1 MTLKIVLADDH
12 PIVLLG
18 ARMLVEQGEAVVVG
32 EARTPEELTLILSS
46 TECDVLV
53 TDFAMPGGAEADG
66 MAMLGRLRRKYPALP
81 IVVLTNM
88 SNAGVLR
95 SILGEGVR
103 GIVEKGAEMGE
114 LPVAIRA
121 AAKGVTYLSEKLKRH
136 LEEQGFTSK
145 ESVSAAKLTAREMEV
160 VRLLA
165 SGMSPTE
172 VSQALHRTVKT
183 VSWTKISAKRK
194 LGLKSDAEL
203 YEYARSHQL
212 TS

>member
-1 MTLKIVLADDH
+1 MTIRVVLADDH

-18 ARMLVEQGEAVVVG
+18 SRMLIEQGGTTVVG
-32 EARTPEELTLILSS
+32 EARNPQELLLILSS

-53 TDFAMPGGAEADG
+53 TDFAMPGEGHADG
-66 MAMLGRLRRKYPALP
+66 LAMLGLIRRKYPELP

-88 SNAGVLR
+88 SNIGVLR

-114 LPVAIRA
+114 LPVAIRS
-121 AAKGVTYLSEKLKRH
+121 AAKDTVYLSDKLRRN
-136 LEEQGFTSK
+136 LEEQGFTAK
-145 ESVSAAKLTAREMEV
+145 ESTTAARLTAREMEV
-160 VRLLA
+160 VRMLA
-165 SGMSPTE
+165 SGLSPTE

>member
-1 MTLKIVLADDH
+1 MTLRVVLADDH

-18 ARMLVEQGEAVVVG
+18 SRMLIEQGGTTVVG
-32 EARTPEELTLILSS
+32 EARNPQELLLILSS

-53 TDFAMPGGAEADG
+53 TDFAMPGEGHADG
-66 MAMLGRLRRKYPALP
+66 LAMLGLIRRKYPDLP

-88 SNAGVLR
+88 SNVGVLR

-114 LPVAIRA
+114 LPVAIRS
-121 AAKGVTYLSEKLKRH
+121 AAKGTIYLSDKLRRN
-136 LEEQGFTSK
+136 LEEQGFTAK
-145 ESVSAAKLTAREMEV
+145 ESATAARLTAREMEV
-160 VRLLA
+160 VRMLA
-165 SGMSPTE
+165 SGLSPAE

>member
-1 MTLKIVLADDH
+1 MTIRVVLADDH

-18 ARMLVEQGEAVVVG
+18 SRMLIEQGGATIVG
-32 EARTPEELTLILSS
+32 EARNPQELLLILSS
-46 TECDVLV
+46 TACDVLV
-53 TDFAMPGGAEADG
+53 TDFAMPGEGHADG
-66 MAMLGRLRRKYPALP
+66 LAMLGLIRRKYPELP

-88 SNAGVLR
+88 SNIGVLR

-114 LPVAIRA
+114 LPVAIRS
-121 AAKGVTYLSEKLKRH
+121 AAKGTVYLSDKLRRN
-136 LEEQGFTSK
+136 LEEQGFTAK
-145 ESVSAAKLTAREMEV
+145 ESTTAARLTAREMEV
-160 VRLLA
+160 VRMLA
-165 SGMSPTE
+165 SGLSPTE

>member
-1 MTLKIVLADDH
+1 MTLRVVLADDH

-18 ARMLVEQGEAVVVG
+18 SRMLIEQGGTTVVG
-32 EARTPEELTLILSS
+32 EARNPQELLLILSS

-53 TDFAMPGGAEADG
+53 TDFAMPGEGHADG
-66 MAMLGRLRRKYPALP
+66 LAMLGLIRRKYPELP

-88 SNAGVLR
+88 SNVGVLR

-114 LPVAIRA
+114 LPVAIRS
-121 AAKGVTYLSEKLKRH
+121 AAKGAVYLSDKLRRN
-136 LEEQGFTSK
+136 LEEQGFTAK
-145 ESVSAAKLTAREMEV
+145 EGATPARLTAREMEV
-160 VRLLA
+160 VRMLA
-165 SGMSPTE
+165 SGLSPAE

>member
-1 MTLKIVLADDH
+1 MTLRVVLADDH

-18 ARMLVEQGEAVVVG
+18 SRMLIEQGGTTVVG
-32 EARTPEELTLILSS
+32 EARNPQELLLILSS
-46 TECDVLV
+46 TQCDVLV
-53 TDFAMPGGAEADG
+53 TDFAMPGEGHADG
-66 MAMLGRLRRKYPALP
+66 LAMLGLIRRKYPELP

-88 SNAGVLR
+88 SNIGVLR

-114 LPVAIRA
+114 LPVAIRS
-121 AAKGVTYLSEKLKRH
+121 AAKGAVYLSDKLRRN
-136 LEEQGFTSK
+136 LEEQGFTAK
-145 ESVSAAKLTAREMEV
+145 EGATPARLTAREMEV
-160 VRLLA
+160 VRMLA
-165 SGMSPTE
+165 SGLSPAE